1 MDEKYKKNNN
11 LDKYDC
17 LELNSAEDVKGVVRL
32 VVQEIFGEDSE
43 VANAGRIT
51 NMLQVFLK
59 ATEITK
65 LDEIEER
72 LKALESGKECTT
84 KTKTKEKKVEAS

>member
-32 VVQEIFGEDSE
+32 VVQEIADILLCKRSAFGL
-43 VANAGRIT
+43 VALAVGA
-51 NMLQVFLK
+51 F
-59 ATEITK
+59 
-65 LDEIEER
+65 
-72 LKALESGKECTT
+72 
-84 KTKTKEKKVEAS
+84 